1 VAPKNI
7 CGVLL
12 SPRVSDLC
20 NKVAECPTANSEQ
33 NFHKLG
39 GDRTT
44 SAPWGREGRSFERL
58 LAAKVNLAGFLQR
71 LRACCRVPHFQ
82 LFWSEAYTLGTISV
96 GRCFLLGRI
105 LAQWS
110 VHWCAPCRENH
121 KVARQSSAAYCDRSP
136 STRLPRVDA
145 SLERVRLARK
155 NRQTPLRAH
164 QHLFACFP
172 RTLTC

>member
-1 VAPKNI
+1 MAPKNI

-12 SPRVSDLC
+12 SPRLSDLC

-44 SAPWGREGRSFERL
+44 SAAWGREGRSFERL
-58 LAAKVNLAGFLQR
+58 LAAKVNLAGSYRDYEL
-71 LRACCRVPHFQ
+71 AIRVLHF
-82 LFWSEAYTLGTISV
+82 SV
-96 GRCFLLGRI
+96 VLVGSIHVRHHFRWKVLPPRRD

-145 SLERVRLARK
+145 SFTNSA
-155 NRQTPLRAH
+155 
-164 QHLFACFP
+164 
-172 RTLTC
+172 